1 MQISSWDEQ
10 VFCKLCWWQNKTKA
24 MLLMLVL
31 WWQKMIR
38 PNFWPFVKEF
48 SLSHNFSTPPTT
60 SGGGDRW
67 VIIIVSKSDVTKFFP
82 ILDQS
87 KKTFFPLIFFGTSPT
102 SSEGG
107 GGQRGSWCQKRN
119 PTNFIAI
126 SDHSRK
132 RILDWLYFA
141 LFGCIW
147 WYLVVFQVQKAPYE
161 GRSCDEAG
169 DILDLL
175 YFIVS
180 GFIWFHSLLFGFI
193 WLYLVVFGCIWWYL
207 VVFQVQIAPYEGK
220 RCDEGWY
227 LGLRGLRKFA
237 RFSPQVGHL
246 YKWSNIPGSHCQF
259 YQEVV
264 ITQLWSGVQVGY
276 KWSNIPG
283 SHCQFYQEV
292 MITQLWIGPQE
303 RWGLVW
309 LSRGKNLQFLC
320 CVPTKEQTDR
330 RRSYQAG
337 ILE

>member
-1 MQISSWDEQ
+1 M
-10 VFCKLCWWQNKTKA
+10 
-24 MLLMLVL
+24 
-31 WWQKMIR
+31 
-38 PNFWPFVKEF
+38 
-48 SLSHNFSTPPTT
+48 
-60 SGGGDRW
+60 
-67 VIIIVSKSDVTKFFP
+67 FP
-82 ILDQS
+82 I
-87 KKTFFPLIFFGTSPT
+87 IFFWDITYLLR
-102 SSEGG
+102 GG
-107 GGQRGSWCQKRN
+107 RGSAGTWCQKRN

-126 SDHSRK
+126 SDHSKKNLRLAVF
-132 RILDWLYFA
+132 RCVWL
-141 LFGCIW
+141 
-147 WYLVVFQVQKAPYE
+147 YLVVLGCISSAKSPIWRKELWWGGGYL
-161 GRSCDEAG
+161 G
-169 DILDLL
+169 
-175 YFIVS
+175 FIVFYCICFYLVS
-180 GFIWFHSLLFGFI
+180 FAFIWI
-193 WLYLVVFGCIWWYL
+193 YLVVFGCIWWYV

-246 YKWSNIPGSHCQF
+246 
-259 YQEVV
+259 
-264 ITQLWSGVQVGY
+264 Y

>member
-1 MQISSWDEQ
+1 M
-10 VFCKLCWWQNKTKA
+10 NG
-24 MLLMLVL
+24 
-31 WWQKMIR
+31 
-38 PNFWPFVKEF
+38 
-48 SLSHNFSTPPTT
+48 SLPP
-60 SGGGDRW
+60 
-67 VIIIVSKSDVTKFFP
+67 P
-82 ILDQS
+82 
-87 KKTFFPLIFFGTSPT
+87 
-102 SSEGG
+102 
-107 GGQRGSWCQKRN
+107 
-119 PTNFIAI
+119 
-126 SDHSRK
+126 
-132 RILDWLYFA
+132 
-141 LFGCIW
+141 
-147 WYLVVFQVQKAPYE
+147 E

-259 YQEVV
+259 YQEV
-264 ITQLWSGVQVGY
+264 
-276 KWSNIPG
+276 
-283 SHCQFYQEV
+283 

-303 RWGLVW
+303 RWGFVW
-309 LSRGKNLQFLC
+309 LSRGKNLQLLC